1 MIIYID
7 ILLILNL
14 FVDYFLLLSC
24 SILLKVNIKKKRL
37 IAGALLGSAFSL
49 LILLPSLNVFLNL
62 IVKIASGLI
71 LVLVT
76 FGYKKKQLFIKT
88 FLIFFTENLI
98 FIGVM
103 FFLWV
108 FVSPPG
114 MFWKNGVTYIA
125 ISPFVVVFGSLIAY
139 MFTCVINFI
148 LAKRVDCKKIY
159 SIRIEFNKKF
169 VVLKA
174 LYDSGNC
181 LVEPFSGKPVCVCE
195 YEKLVNIFP
204 EEFHNFF
211 IDFFGRVSDVERSRF
226 RKFIKLIPTDT
237 ISGCGLL
244 PAFSPESFYVFNAQA
259 KKQQLDCY
267 VAVTTKKISDGEY
280 SAIIGDFN

>member
-24 SILLKVNIKKKRL
+24 SILLKFNIKKKRL
-37 IAGALLGSAFSL
+37 IAGALVGSAFSL

-62 IVKIASGLI
+62 IVKILSGLI

-98 FIGVM
+98 FVGVM
-103 FFLWV
+103 FFLWI
-108 FVSPPG
+108 FISPPG

-125 ISPFVVVFGSLIAY
+125 ISPFVVVVGSLMAY
-139 MFTCVINFI
+139 AFTCVINFI
-148 LAKRVDCKKIY
+148 MAKRVDYKKIY

-169 VVLKA
+169 VFLKA

-181 LVEPFSGKPVCVCE
+181 LVEPFSGKPVCICE
-195 YEKLVNIFP
+195 YEK
-204 EEFHNFF
+204 
-211 IDFFGRVSDVERSRF
+211 FGSVSDVEHSNF

-237 ISGCGLL
+237 VSGCGLL
-244 PAFSPESFYVFNAQA
+244 PAFSPESFYVFSPQA
-259 KKQQLDCY
+259 SKQQLDCY

-280 SAIIGDFN
+280 SAIIGDFD